1 MLSLLPLVETAP
13 DEDGWRFVR
22 RVVYGMEWDGL
33 REIAAVAGRSLGKHT
48 EQIFANNLCTWED

>member
-1 MLSLLPLVETAP
+1 MLSLLPLVETDP

-33 REIAAVAGRSLGKHT
+33 REIRLPLQLSKCPAPTNDFLT
-48 EQIFANNLCTWED
+48 EVTSYE